1 MGMIVFDSDSSI
13 PVSLLRQFCF
23 CPRIPYFSL
32 VRGIFPSNPGWVED
46 GIIFHDKTK
55 YLIKRRK
62 FERYGIME
70 PKFKFS
76 VYLKSSNL
84 GLHGICDAIIYDEE
98 RIIPCEFKSGSLKN
112 ISIGAKVQLYAY
124 CIMASEKHKIPITK
138 GIILSEKSDNFY
150 VLEISKE
157 RTEKF
162 KLLLDKFNNSIFT
175 DQIPHSSSSEPQC
188 SQCEYLNFCSDRM

>member
-1 MGMIVFDSDSSI
+1 MIVFDSDSSI

-32 VRGIFPSNPGWVED
+32 VRGISPSNPGWVED

-84 GLHGICDAIIYDEE
+84 GLHGICDAIIYGSVN
-98 RIIPCEFKSGSLKN
+98 ILMGSFKK
-112 ISIGAKVQLYAY
+112 
-124 CIMASEKHKIPITK
+124 
-138 GIILSEKSDNFY
+138 
-150 VLEISKE
+150 
-157 RTEKF
+157 
-162 KLLLDKFNNSIFT
+162 
-175 DQIPHSSSSEPQC
+175 
-188 SQCEYLNFCSDRM
+188 